1 MHHTRDGI
9 AHAVTQLGANEQA
22 SAALGQAAGA
32 DQRQRAPHREAGPRS
47 SERTDE
53 RRREQVV
60 LAAQRYG
67 RGKAIAFPVQDS
79 WLWQMHADIP
89 VEDMTHENYWR
100 QLMRWLVD
108 GVPILSSRTPAPSG
122 WRRAKP

>member
-1 MHHTRDGI
+1 MS
-9 AHAVTQLGANEQA
+9 GA
-22 SAALGQAAGA
+22 
-32 DQRQRAPHREAGPRS
+32 
-47 SERTDE
+47 DE

-60 LAAQRYG
+60 LAYQRYG

-79 WLWQMHADIP
+79 WLWQMHADIA

-108 GVPILSSRTPAPSG
+108 GVPDHVEAHTSADRVEAG
-122 WRRAKP
+122 